1 MKKIVFT
8 LVALAGLLSATEYLK
23 IDGDVVLLSNDNN
36 LATVFKISDIAY
48 TAREANK
55 NLIVLTAS
63 RCNNSHWKQLYS
75 KRYRKEICWVFII
88 KKIRNMYE

>member
-36 LATVFKISDIAY
+36 LATVCEISDIAY

-63 RCNNSHWKQLYS
+63 RCNNSH
-75 KRYRKEICWVFII
+75 
-88 KKIRNMYE
+88 